1 MNGGSSSSSVLLSCH
16 VILLLS
22 SEVPHETV
30 LLVSFSSP
38 EMLSG
43 HSHVCVD
50 TQYCNPFDRSDC
62 ACLSNKEAEPQG

>member
-1 MNGGSSSSSVLLSCH
+1 MPCDPAS
-16 VILLLS
+16 ILRGA
-22 SEVPHETV
+22 HETV

-62 ACLSNKEAEPQG
+62 ACLSNKEAEPQGESASGYPQREG